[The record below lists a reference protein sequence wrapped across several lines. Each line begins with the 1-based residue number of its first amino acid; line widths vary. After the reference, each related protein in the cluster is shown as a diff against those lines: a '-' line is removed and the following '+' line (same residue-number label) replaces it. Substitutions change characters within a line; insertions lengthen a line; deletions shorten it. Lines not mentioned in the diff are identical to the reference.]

1 MKQVFFNINR
11 FLSNTFVLLVI
22 VATPAM
28 TWGAIDTYE
37 FESAEQQDRFH
48 ALTNELRCPKC
59 QNQNIADS
67 NSEIATDLR
76 GEIHRLLGEGESDEQ
91 IVDFMVTRYGDFGLY
106 KPPVNKI
113 TYPLW
118 FGPFVLIF
126 LGGLIVLWIARRSKE
141 PESNLGNEGSQSLSN
156 AEKQRLEA
164 LLQQKQNGDGK

>member
-1 MKQVFFNINR
+1 MKQVIFDINR
-11 FLSNTFVLLVI
+11 FLINTFIYVILVI
-22 VATPAM
+22 PAT

-48 ALTNELRCPKC
+48 SLTNELRCPKC

-76 GEIHRLLGEGESDEQ
+76 GEIHRLLNEGESDEQ
-91 IVDFMVTRYGDFGLY
+91 IVDFMVTRYGDFVLY
-106 KPPVNKI
+106 KPPINKV

-126 LGGLIVLWIARRSKE
+126 LGGLIVFWIARRSKE
-141 PESNLGNEGSQSLSN
+141 PESNSRKDGAHSLSN
-156 AEKQRLEA
+156 AEKQRLEG